1 MIHIQRCQVD
11 MPDGALTLTL
21 DAYTAGKIAERAKAM
36 GIAPEELAALVL
48 DARFFDYDDFTW
60 INGDPR
66 EVSPASHELNETG
79 RPWSEVR
86 PDFVALI
93 DKTFGKPE

>member
-1 MIHIQRCQVD
+1 MA
-11 MPDGALTLTL
+11 DGALTLKL
-21 DAYTAGKIAERAKAM
+21 DDYTAAKIAARAKAM
-36 GIAPEELAALVL
+36 GIPPEELAAMVL

-60 INGDPR
+60 IGGDPR
-66 EVSPASHELNETG
+66 DDDASRYDLNETG

-86 PDFVALI
+86 PEFLALI

>member
-1 MIHIQRCQVD
+1 MA
-11 MPDGALTLTL
+11 DGALTLKL
-21 DAYTAGKIAERAKAM
+21 DDYTAAKVAERAKAM
-36 GIAPEELAALVL
+36 GISPEELAAMVL

-66 EVSPASHELNETG
+66 EDDASKYNVQETG

-86 PDFVALI
+86 PEFMALI